1 MIGLVAYAGPPP
13 RVQFDIHP
21 QIMKYNKTKIAL
33 EIDNDNREIHT
44 KGMVFSNDETVIDA
58 DNRTAYSGE

>member
-1 MIGLVAYAGPPP
+1 
-13 RVQFDIHP
+13 
-21 QIMKYNKTKIAL
+21 MKYNKTKIAL